1 MVPIPSLCT
10 PAPGLR
16 DISYSWGSGSHT
28 QFPGMECQFIT
39 EPTRPTGCSFP
50 SWTPEARSPGQERD
64 SELSK
69 QQASGQGW
77 PVPGAAPLQHLHC
90 SPTPGISSTWV
101 RTAARHPVSYD
112 QILSSLIWSPKG
124 WLWSQRVTRY
134 TPVPFAFCQALCLL
148 CLSLALLWQHR
159 GSPLSHPSFRRS
171 MPALHR

>member
-16 DISYSWGSGSHT
+16 EISHSWGSGSHT

-50 SWTPEARSPGQERD
+50 SWTPEARSPGQEGD

-90 SPTPGISSTWV
+90 SPTSGISSTWV
-101 RTAARHPVSYD
+101 RTAAQHPVSYD

-134 TPVPFAFCQALCLL
+134 TPVPFAFA
-148 CLSLALLWQHR
+148 SLFASYASRW
-159 GSPLSHPSFRRS
+159 PLSGSTEAVP
-171 MPALHR
+171 